1 MVVIDLEM
9 NETGFQVFGSSSCN
23 STAPRRY
30 DNASAA
36 ILVALL
42 GSYKVSIG
50 DVVRV
55 VLILL
60 KASCCGGVHVHAV
73 FLTSNSRMGFV
84 ISARFKVNLLNW
96 FTIPRKER
104 TSCGLVGCGIS
115 MIACIFCGSGCIPSD
130 QEISH
135 SER

>member
-9 NETGFQVFGSSSCN
+9 NETGFQVFGSSCN
-23 STAPRRY
+23 STAPRPY

-50 DVVRV
+50 DVVRA

-60 KASCCGGVHVHAV
+60 KASCCGGLHVHAV

-84 ISARFKVNLLNW
+84 ISARFEVNLLNW

-115 MIACIFCGSGCIPSD
+115 MIACFSLGLAVFHSSPRSD
-130 QEISH
+130 QEI
-135 SER
+135 